1 MKKNLAVST
10 CVFALIALSAFTSHA
25 ADGSARTDILV
36 TATVSS
42 SCVIDAQNVVFG
54 EYIPTAKEAIKA
66 EGLIRLTCVKGS
78 APVVSIG
85 GGANHNGT
93 NRRAAYIS
101 QNSTDQTQIEY
112 LKKVNLGLVECT
124 KCEEKGLYARPSQ
137 ATISRGQYALSR
149 AVYYILKENATGLG
163 TGFMNFMSLERGQL
177 IFRRASLVP
186 AKMGFS
192 RRTGTIKNAD

>member
-1 MKKNLAVST
+1 MKKNIAVST

-54 EYIPTAKEAIKA
+54 EYIPTANEAIKA

-78 APVVSIG
+78 APIVSIG

-93 NRRAAYIS
+93 SRRAAYIS
-101 QNSTDQTQIEY
+101 QNSTDQSQIEY
-112 LKKVNLGLVECT
+112 LNYELYQPESNTPGSLCSTSAIKKIWASTTDTSNPDNT
-124 KCEEKGLYARPSQ
+124 NTFATTAAPSNTAREYK
-137 ATISRGQYALSR
+137 IC
-149 AVYYILKENATGLG
+149 
-163 TGFMNFMSLERGQL
+163 GFMKEGQDV
-177 IFRRASLVP
+177 RA
-186 AKMGFS
+186 
-192 RRTGTIKNAD
+192 GTYKDNVTITASF